1 MEIFHDAHPFSQ
13 IEDELLVE
21 GGGGS
26 VMDISAVGG

>member
-13 IEDELLVE
+13 LEDELLVE
-21 GGGGS
+21 GGGS